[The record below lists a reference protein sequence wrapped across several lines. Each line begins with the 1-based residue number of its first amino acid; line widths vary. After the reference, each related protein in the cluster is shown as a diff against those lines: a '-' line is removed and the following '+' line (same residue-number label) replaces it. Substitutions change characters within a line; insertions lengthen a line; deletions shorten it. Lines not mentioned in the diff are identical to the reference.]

1 MKRWMLTFLS
11 VVLILLL
18 AVPVFATPSRLVDDA
33 DLLTTVEEE
42 IITEKLN
49 EVSQKWSMDV
59 VIVTVDSTNG
69 AASDAFADDYFD
81 NNGYGFGPNH
91 DGILLLISMEYRDLT
106 ISTTGRG
113 ITVFTDAGLD
123 YLLDEV
129 VLFLSD
135 DDFYNGC
142 MLFADHC
149 DDFCRQA
156 SKGDPY
162 NADHLPSDSFP
173 LLLLA
178 AISLVVG
185 FLIGFIVTAV
195 MKAQLKSV
203 RSQPTANNYLKSGS
217 LKITQSTDLFLYRN
231 ITRTPRPKQ
240 NSGGSSV
247 RTSSSGRV
255 HGGSSRKF

>member
-1 MKRWMLTFLS
+1 MTFLAKPEA
-11 VVLILLL
+11 LL
-18 AVPVFATPSRLVDDA
+18 FMS
-33 DLLTTVEEE
+33 
-42 IITEKLN
+42 
-49 EVSQKWSMDV
+49 
-59 VIVTVDSTNG
+59 
-69 AASDAFADDYFD
+69 
-81 NNGYGFGPNH
+81 
-91 DGILLLISMEYRDLT
+91 
-106 ISTTGRG
+106 
-113 ITVFTDAGLD
+113 
-123 YLLDEV
+123 
-129 VLFLSD
+129 
-135 DDFYNGC
+135 

-156 SKGDPY
+156 SEGNPY
-162 NADHLPSDSFP
+162 DVDNIPSGPFP
-173 LLLLA
+173 FLLLA
-178 AISLVVG
+178 AVALVVG
-185 FLIGFIVTAV
+185 LLIAFIVTAV